1 MNASH
6 LTRHLAQR
14 LTQQLALS
22 RPPSILRLFCAA
34 LALLLLFSSGCS
46 SVRLV
51 YGHLDWWMDR
61 NLNKYLDLDGAQ
73 EDLLS
78 LRVDEFH
85 RWHRQT
91 QLPRYAAYLESLAAD
106 VDSPDANLK
115 KLKQIEDQVDTF
127 WHSSVVML
135 SDLLLPLVIQ
145 LDDQQ
150 IDRLEENVREER
162 EESLKK
168 WEKSKRKREKEFRK
182 QAERWLGDLTPEQD
196 AMIDHQVATT
206 TFDPKRRDAQRQ
218 LWAKQFIGTLRSKP
232 EGYESQLRE
241 MLINPQSLW
250 PEDYRKMQEQLRV
263 QARSLAGD
271 VLKSTTPEQRAHLKS
286 SLLDYA
292 SDFRILAAQEH

>member
-6 LTRHLAQR
+6 HHQRVTR
-14 LTQQLALS
+14 
-22 RPPSILRLFCAA
+22 IIGAA
-34 LALLLLFSSGCS
+34 LALILLFAGGCS

-91 QLPRYAAYLESLAAD
+91 QLPRYADYLESLADD
-106 VDSPDANLK
+106 VDSPDATPE
-115 KLKQIEDQVDTF
+115 KLIQIEKQVDNF

-135 SDLLLPLVIQ
+135 TDLLLPIVIQ
-145 LDDQQ
+145 LDDPQ
-150 IDRLEENVREER
+150 IDQLEENVREER

-168 WEKSKRKREKEFRK
+168 WEKSKHKREKQFRK

-206 TFDPKRRDAQRQ
+206 KFDPKRRDAQRQ
-218 LWAKQFIGTLRSKP
+218 AWANSFIDTLRSKP
-232 EGYESQLRE
+232 EGYEKKLRE
-241 MLINPQSLW
+241 LLINPQSLW
-250 PEDYRKMQEQLRV
+250 PQDYRNMQDQLRA
-263 QARSLAGD
+263 QARSLASEI
-271 VLKSTTPEQRAHLKS
+271 LKSSTPQQRKHLKS
-286 SLLDYA
+286 NLLDYA
-292 SDFRILAAQEH
+292 ADFRILAAQEH

>member
-1 MNASH
+1 MKAPHPPKAENRP
-6 LTRHLAQR
+6 LKR
-14 LTQQLALS
+14 L
-22 RPPSILRLFCAA
+22 PPLGRAIAAA
-34 LALLLLFSSGCS
+34 LALILLFASGCS

-61 NLNKYLDLDGAQ
+61 NLNKYLDLEGAQ

-78 LRVDEFH
+78 QRVDEFH

-91 QLPRYAAYLESLAAD
+91 QLPRYADYLESLAAD
-106 VDSPDANLK
+106 VDSPEATPA
-115 KLKQIEDQVDTF
+115 KLKQIEEQVDSF

-135 SDLLLPLVIQ
+135 SDLLLPIVIQ
-145 LDDQQ
+145 LDEQQ

-218 LWAKQFIGTLRSKP
+218 LWAQTFIGTLRSKP
-232 EGYESQLRE
+232 EGYEKQLRE
-241 MLINPQSLW
+241 MLVNPQSLW
-250 PEDYRKMQEQLRV
+250 PEDYRKMQEQLRD
-263 QARSLAGD
+263 QARALAID
-271 VLKSTTPEQRAHLKS
+271 ILKSTTPAQRTHLKS
-286 SLLDYA
+286 SLLEYA
-292 SDFRILAAQEH
+292 ADFRILAAQDH